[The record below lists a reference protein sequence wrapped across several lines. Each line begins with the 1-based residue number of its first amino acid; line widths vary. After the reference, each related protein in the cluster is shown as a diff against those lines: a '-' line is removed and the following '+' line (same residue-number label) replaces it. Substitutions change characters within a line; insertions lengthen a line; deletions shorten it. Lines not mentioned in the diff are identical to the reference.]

1 MKQTELKRR
10 ALRQAAGWL
19 LCIAALGAA
28 AAWSAS
34 RPDGIDEFKI
44 AAGEL
49 RSQSAELQLLAAEA
63 DRRLPP
69 RFLAAHAEQLGR
81 GIESTQG
88 EIGGLQPKPH
98 LAAVK
103 PPLQATARELREAA
117 RALQQRPRHPP
128 ALAAQPARTEA
139 LSHAEQA
146 LKR

>member
-1 MKQTELKRR
+1 MKQIERKRR
-10 ALRQAAGWL
+10 ALRQAAGLL
-19 LCIAALGAA
+19 LCIAAVGAA
-28 AAWSAS
+28 VAWLSS
-34 RPDGIDEFKI
+34 RPDGIDEFKV

-49 RSQSAELQLLAAEA
+49 RSQSAELRLLAAEA

-69 RFLAAHAEQLGR
+69 RFLGAHAEQLGR

-88 EIGGLQPKPH
+88 EIGGLKPQPH

-117 RALQQRPRHPP
+117 RALEQRPRHPS
-128 ALAAQPARTEA
+128 AGTAQLARTEA
-139 LSHAEQA
+139 LSRAEQA